1 MLGKQKWSREG
12 EKRKHYVRTTRM
24 RMKEPCRESKGNVN
38 IFCWESTNKRWKII
52 AEKAGFIVEN
62 ERIHA
67 GKAEGD
73 RNNCL
78 AGKARSVSESML
90 EKQRV
95 IG

>member
-1 MLGKQKWSREG
+1 MREFMLGKQKWSREG

-24 RMKEPCRESKGNVN
+24 RMKEPCRESKGNVK
-38 IFCWESTNKRWKII
+38 IFCWESKNKRWKII

-73 RNNCL
+73 RV
-78 AGKARSVSESML
+78 KAQNKSE
-90 EKQRV
+90 R
-95 IG
+95 